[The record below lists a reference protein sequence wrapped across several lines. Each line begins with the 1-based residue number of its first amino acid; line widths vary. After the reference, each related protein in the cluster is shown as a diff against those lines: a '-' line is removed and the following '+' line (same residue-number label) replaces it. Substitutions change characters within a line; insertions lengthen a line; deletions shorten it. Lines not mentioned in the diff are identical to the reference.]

1 MRSAPC
7 HPVGAGDADEA
18 SPADIMSTSFA
29 APQACAGWT
38 SGRAKKSSLPVK
50 HNNDDVPS
58 PPFMRKAGVW
68 VHDLR
73 PLAPIGKTESRAN
86 RRVLQQSLTNHF
98 HLQLVDVSATL
109 VFSDS
114 ELERD
119 FCSSAFRQAFV
130 FHMATYMAQLLVLM
144 FGFADVSF
152 EYTATALLP
161 LALAEIVLR
170 IVLHRMQDHTLAQ
183 HLGARLILVLTTI
196 SWIVYVLASYGQC
209 RAPAGQLITAL
220 LPLTLLIYPAKL
232 GFFMLAPKQKAFGLA
247 VAIMSI
253 TGSQTWSALS
263 KAEELCLHGLAIG
276 IGIAVAYP
284 LERALRE
291 IALLQLQESVHQQTK
306 LEEELHLALHESE
319 EVRI

>member
-263 KAEELCLHGLAIG
+263 KAEEVMGAC
-276 IGIAVAYP
+276 
-284 LERALRE
+284 
-291 IALLQLQESVHQQTK
+291 
-306 LEEELHLALHESE
+306 
-319 EVRI
+319 